1 MTHVVAVINTKGG
14 VGKTTTVMEM
24 GLTLHQMGES
34 VLVRD
39 ADPQGNSWDWAKDA
53 KESQHA
59 LPFTVEIAN
68 KKSLSMP
75 TEQDWVI
82 IDTPPSLVDTIQAA
96 VDASEFVI
104 VPMSPSDMD
113 YRRTMETI
121 RQLDKDASVLITKAR
136 FKTIQLAQVVADL
149 DDQKIG
155 RFDTIIPLRESVNRS
170 AGTNIVPTDSNYQ
183 AAAQELVE
191 GLR

>member
-1 MTHVVAVINTKGG
+1 M
-14 VGKTTTVMEM
+14 
-24 GLTLHQMGES
+24 
-34 VLVRD
+34 VRD
-39 ADPQGNSWDWAKDA
+39 ADPQGNAWDWAKDA
-53 KESQHA
+53 NENQQP

-96 VDASEFVI
+96 VDASEFAI

-113 YRRTMETI
+113 YKRTMETI
-121 RQLDKDASVLITKAR
+121 RQLDKEASVLITKAR
-136 FKTIQLAQVVADL
+136 FKTIQLAQVIADL

-155 RFDTIIPLRESVNRS
+155 RFDTIIPLRESVNR
-170 AGTNIVPTDSNYQ
+170 ATGTNNVPTDSNYQ

>member
-1 MTHVVAVINTKGG
+1 MTHVIAVINTKGG
-14 VGKTTTVMEM
+14 VGKTTTVIEM
-24 GLTLHQMGES
+24 ALALCQIGES

-39 ADPQGNSWDWAKDA
+39 ADPQGNAWDWAKDA
-53 KESQHA
+53 NENQQP

-96 VDASEFVI
+96 VDASEFAI

-113 YRRTMETI
+113 YKRTMETI
-121 RQLDKDASVLITKAR
+121 RQLDKEASVLITKAR
-136 FKTIQLAQVVADL
+136 FKTIQLAQVIADL

-155 RFDTIIPLRESVNRS
+155 RFDTIIPLRESVNR
-170 AGTNIVPTDSNYQ
+170 ATGTNNVPTDSNYQ
-183 AAAQELVE
+183 AAARELVE